1 MGKGGH
7 VSGVTVEG
15 IKKQEVPLR
24 SAGSQSIACSGIGE
38 SCPSGFGR
46 IGGANGIKKN

>member
-7 VSGVTVEG
+7 VSGVAMGG
-15 IKKQEVPLR
+15 IKQEVSLR

-38 SCPSGFGR
+38 NRPSGFGR
-46 IGGANGIKKN
+46 IGGANGRKEN